1 MDFPGGDAQHTSHLQ
16 LLLAALAWPDNS
28 LNEAHTALS
37 EEAERRER
45 KEKRREEDGDG
56 DGYLSIRDD

>member
-1 MDFPGGDAQHTSHLQ
+1 MQAAGFHRMDFPGGDAQHTSHLQ
-16 LLLAALAWPDNS
+16 LLLAALAWTDNS

-45 KEKRREEDGDG
+45 KKKEKRRGW
-56 DGYLSIRDD
+56 RW